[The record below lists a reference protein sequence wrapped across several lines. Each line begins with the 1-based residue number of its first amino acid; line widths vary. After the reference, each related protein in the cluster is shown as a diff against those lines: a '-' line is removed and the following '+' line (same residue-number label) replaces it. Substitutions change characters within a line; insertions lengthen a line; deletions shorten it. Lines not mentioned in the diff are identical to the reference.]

1 MHMKRDPMYL
11 LPRFPNDDIV
21 QNHSTKQNI
30 GKFLLSFCFLFV
42 WFFFCGTGV

>member
-1 MHMKRDPMYL
+1 MHMKRDPQYF

-30 GKFLLSFCFLFV
+30 GKFFVVILFFV
-42 WFFFCGTGV
+42 CLVFGGTGV